1 MWGLITV
8 TSYGSSLSINDKQP
22 KLPHISPK
30 CSIRCKKVYNIS
42 YSIPDTN
49 YSILNTI
56 MTYIKDL
63 SNHQDE
69 TVTLKGWIYNSRSSK
84 AIHFLEVRDGSG
96 LCQCIVSLDDV
107 GEEVFEATGTLKQE
121 SSLEVTGKVVKD
133 DRSIGGYELHATDVK
148 VIQVSE
154 NYPITPK
161 DHGVEFLM
169 ENRHLWLRSQR
180 QWAAM
185 QVRNTIQFAIHRF
198 FQQEGFIQMD
208 APIFTGNAAEGT
220 STLFETDYFD
230 EKAYLTQSGQ
240 LYGEAMAM
248 AHGKIYT
255 FGPTFRAEK
264 SKTRRHLTEF
274 WMIEPEMAF
283 YDLEMNMGLAEKML
297 QFIVTEVLDKNKAE
311 LEILERDTTKLE
323 KASKEPFKRIS
334 YTEAVEQL
342 KSEKTASILDRME
355 KDRNEEL
362 TTIKNELE
370 EIKKEHGSAKKWRKA
385 QIDQRIK
392 EIHARIDQVEE
403 DLRNIPVWKESA
415 SNFQWGNDFGGSDE
429 TILTLQYDTPVMVHR
444 YPAEVKAFYMKRDP
458 GNDKLA
464 LALDVLAPEGYG
476 EIIGG
481 SQREDD
487 LETLR
492 SRIKEHDLPEDV
504 FNWFLDLRRY
514 GSVPHSGFGLGLER
528 TVAWICGLSHVRE
541 TIPFPR
547 MLGRLRP

>member
-1 MWGLITV
+1 
-8 TSYGSSLSINDKQP
+8 
-22 KLPHISPK
+22 
-30 CSIRCKKVYNIS
+30 
-42 YSIPDTN
+42 
-49 YSILNTI
+49 
-56 MTYIKDL
+56 MTYIKQLAD
-63 SNHQDE
+63 HQDE
-69 TVTLKGWIYNSRSSK
+69 IVTLKGWVYNSRSSK
-84 AIHFLEVRDGSG
+84 GLHFIELRDGSG
-96 LCQCIVSLDDV
+96 LCQCIVSVDEV
-107 GEEVFEATGTLKQE
+107 GEEIFEEAGKLKQE
-121 SSLEVTGKVVKD
+121 SSVEITGKVVKD
-133 DRSIGGYELHATDVK
+133 DRSVGGYEIHATDVNI
-148 VIQVSE
+148 IQIAE

-185 QVRNTIQFAIHRF
+185 QIRNTIQFSIHQF
-198 FQQEGFIQMD
+198 FQNEGFVRTD
-208 APIFTGNAAEGT
+208 APVFTGNAAEGT
-220 STLFETDYFD
+220 TTLFETDYFD

-274 WMIEPEMAF
+274 WMVEPEMAF
-283 YDLEMNMGLAEKML
+283 YDLDMNMDLAESFIR
-297 QFIVTEVLDKNKAE
+297 FIVKSVLDKHESE
-311 LEILERDTTKLE
+311 LEILERDTTFLK
-323 KASKEPFKRIS
+323 KAASEPFKRIS

-342 KSEKTASILDRME
+342 KSDQTKELLDTME
-355 KDRNEEL
+355 SDRNEEL
-362 TTIKNELE
+362 SSIKKELD

-392 EIHARIDQVEE
+392 EIHLRIDQVEE
-403 DLRNIPVWKESA
+403 DLRNIPVWKKSA
-415 SNFQWGNDFGGSDE
+415 ANFEWGNDFGGSDE
-429 TILTLQYDTPVMVHR
+429 TILTMQYDTPILVHR

-458 GNDKLA
+458 EDDKLA

-476 EIIGG
+476 EIVGG
-481 SQREDD
+481 SQREEGIDV
-487 LETLR
+487 LKA
-492 SRIKEHDLPEDV
+492 RIAEHGLPEEV
-504 FNWFLDLRRY
+504 FSWYLDLRKY
-514 GSVPHSGFGLGLER
+514 GSVPHSGFGLGIER

>member
-1 MWGLITV
+1 MIT
-8 TSYGSSLSINDKQP
+8 IKQL
-22 KLPHISPK
+22 KDHKDENVNLK
-30 CSIRCKKVYNIS
+30 GWVYNI
-42 YSIPDTN
+42 
-49 YSILNTI
+49 
-56 MTYIKDL
+56 
-63 SNHQDE
+63 
-69 TVTLKGWIYNSRSSK
+69 RSSK
-84 AIHFLEVRDGSG
+84 ALHFLELRDGSG
-96 LCQCIVSLDDV
+96 LCQCVVSMDEV
-107 GEEVFEATGTLKQE
+107 GEDIFAAAGSLKQE
-121 SSLEVTGKVVKD
+121 SSVEISGNVIED
-133 DRSIGGYELHATDVK
+133 ERSIGGYEVHVTDLSV
-148 VIQVSE
+148 VQISE

-161 DHGVEFLM
+161 EHGVEFLM

-185 QVRNTIQFAIHRF
+185 QVRNSIQFAIHSF
-198 FQQEGFIQMD
+198 FQEQGFIQMD

-220 STLFETDYFD
+220 TTLFETDYFD

-240 LYGEAMAM
+240 LYAEAMAM
-248 AHGKIYT
+248 AHGKVYT

-274 WMIEPEMAF
+274 WMIEPEMAY
-283 YDLEMNMGLAEKML
+283 YDLNMNMDLAEKML
-297 QFIVTEVLDKNKAE
+297 QYILQTVLEKNRSE
-311 LEILERDTTKLE
+311 LEILERDTTFLE
-323 KASKEPFKRIS
+323 KAAREAYKRIS

-342 KSEKTASILDRME
+342 KSADTAKMLDEMKDEREK
-355 KDRNEEL
+355 EL
-362 TTIKNELE
+362 NSIKNELE

-415 SNFQWGNDFGGSDE
+415 ANFTWGNDFGGSDE
-429 TILTLQYDTPVMVHR
+429 TILTMQYDTPLIIHR

-458 GNDKLA
+458 GDKKLA
-464 LALDVLAPEGYG
+464 LAMDVLAPEGYG

-481 SQREDD
+481 SQREDSLSA
-487 LETLR
+487 LEE
-492 SRIKEHDLPEDV
+492 RIEEHNLPKDV
-504 FNWFLDLRRY
+504 FGWYLDLRKY
-514 GSVPHSGFGLGLER
+514 GSVPHSGYGLGLER